1 MSLLPFGINFIKKS
15 EVWQVC
21 HPGQIIFGRGVLERR
36 LASAMGGLRLQRNSS
51 LYGAVI
57 LCLLLHLETFQAAP
71 ALEPPPSSLGPAVVG
86 PSVEKPFLASE
97 SLPAKPQEQF
107 PSIYPLQSF
116 GPDSVPWEVFNSAGY
131 MVPLGKMSRDYE
143 WRNGSGPSICRTG
156 TFDAVS
162 PDKFDRYPSSNV
174 GRLYVQLASYYW
186 SWCSATQISADVII
200 TAAHCVYDCQS
211 QTWIRGGTYYDG
223 RYDQSYRNFS
233 PLKSFTAWTECD
245 SDNIPVYDFALIRL
259 GTPIHKEYYP
269 ATYAPSTSALGS
281 SHTAYVYSYPANSKP
296 GNIPYL
302 SWQEHLG
309 ATYPIASR
317 AELALSIEAGS
328 SGSALFVNNLPS
340 NFPAE
345 NLVVGITSYE
355 YSRGDCPNGFA
366 VFLGPEGGYNPQT
379 LLRSLSP

>member
-1 MSLLPFGINFIKKS
+1 MTSRNS
-15 EVWQVC
+15 ESV
-21 HPGQIIFGRGVLERR
+21 
-36 LASAMGGLRLQRNSS
+36 GGLRFQRHSS
-51 LYGAVI
+51 LCGAVI
-57 LCLLLHLETFQAAP
+57 VSLLLHARTSQAAP
-71 ALEPPPSSLGPAVVG
+71 ALDPPPFGTGPAIVG
-86 PSVEKPFLASE
+86 PPADSPLLNGILGSKSM
-97 SLPAKPQEQF
+97 PAKPQEQF
-107 PSIYPLQSF
+107 PSIYPTQAF
-116 GPDSVPWEVFNSAGY
+116 GPDSVPWEVFNSDGH
-131 MVPLGKMSRDYE
+131 MVPLGKLSKDYE

-174 GRLYVQLASYYW
+174 GRLYVQLADDSW
-186 SWCSATQISADVII
+186 SWCSATQISPDVII
-200 TAAHCVYDCQS
+200 TAAHCVYDCPTK
-211 QTWIRGGTYYDG
+211 TWIRGGTYYDG

-245 SDNIPVYDFALIRL
+245 SDQIPVYDFALIRL
-259 GTPIHKEYYP
+259 GTPINKEYYP
-269 ATYAPSTSALGS
+269 ATYAPSAAALGS

-302 SWQEHLG
+302 SWQENLS
-309 ATYPIASR
+309 ATTYPIPSR

-345 NLVVGITSYE
+345 NLIVGVTSYE
-355 YSRGDCPNGFA
+355 YTRGDCPNGFA

-379 LLRSLSP
+379 LLRSLSA